1 MSPPRQTL
9 PLTTA
14 ARLLR
19 MGHEGGTAGAAA
31 ARGAGAA
38 VGALA
43 AEDGGEVEVFVEASE
58 GSVVFDDLITVR
70 VSSFA

>member
-31 ARGAGAA
+31 GGAA
-38 VGALA
+38 AGALA

-70 VSSFA
+70 VSSYA

>member
-1 MSPPRQTL
+1 MSPPRQNL
-9 PLTTA
+9 PLTTP

-19 MGHEGGTAGAAA
+19 MGHEGGAAA
-31 ARGAGAA
+31 
-38 VGALA
+38 GALA

-70 VSSFA
+70 VSPMLKL

>member
-19 MGHEGGTAGAAA
+19 MGHEGAAAGAA
-31 ARGAGAA
+31 AA